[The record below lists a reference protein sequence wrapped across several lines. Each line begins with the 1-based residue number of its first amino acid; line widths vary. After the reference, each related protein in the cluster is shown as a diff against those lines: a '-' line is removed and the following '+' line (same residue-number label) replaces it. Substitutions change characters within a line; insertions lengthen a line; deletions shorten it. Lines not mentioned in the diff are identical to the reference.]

1 MMTKKHKLP
10 TLESIAAKLQE
21 LGQQARY
28 ILKHTELDLTRKR
41 SLKNPQNYEVELV
54 QVAAVAVAAL
64 TDFKMQQNS
73 NRRQDDVE
81 SEIFGEII
89 VERDRQDTKF
99 NRLLPIGLD
108 PLIWGAVLT
117 EEVAEVMAEVEIKEN
132 DRNV

>member
-1 MMTKKHKLP
+1 MTKKHKLP